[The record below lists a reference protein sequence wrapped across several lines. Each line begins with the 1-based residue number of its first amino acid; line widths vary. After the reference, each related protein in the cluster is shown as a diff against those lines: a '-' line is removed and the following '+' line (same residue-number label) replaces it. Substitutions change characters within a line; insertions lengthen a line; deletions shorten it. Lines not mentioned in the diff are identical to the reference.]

1 MLHFRKILHPH
12 DFSKHAVNAFHLACA
27 LARDHAARVVVLHVN
42 PLPPPA
48 PLPMVAANVFEDE
61 EMALEDKL
69 QELKSPYPNVDIEY
83 IVQTGNIV
91 EDIVRFAKAEECDLI
106 VMGTH
111 GRTGMGRFLMGS
123 VADQVTRSAE
133 CPVVTVKSPAVF
145 EEFIEPVGAVEV
157 VR

>member
-12 DFSKHAVNAFHLACA
+12 DFSKFAVNAFHLACA
-27 LARDHAARVVVLHVN
+27 LARDHAAKVVVLHVN

-48 PLPMVAANVFEDE
+48 PLPMGAARVFEDE
-61 EMALEDKL
+61 ELALEEKL
-69 QELKSPYPNVDIEY
+69 QELKSPYPHVDIEF
-83 IVQTGNIV
+83 IVQTGDVV
-91 EDIVRFAKAEECDLI
+91 EDVVRFAKAEDCDLI

-111 GRTGMGRFLMGS
+111 GRTGVNRLLMGS
-123 VADQVTRSAE
+123 VAEQVTRRAD